1 MTTKRELVSSFL
13 RVCRATAPVA
23 VAETVAGGAPALQ
36 IRIRTS
42 KSETRHGVAPPTLR
56 VCRATAPVAVAETV
70 AGGAPALQFYLLFA
84 NAFGIRSVS
93 RLTDVRCIVWLG
105 LLTRFLDHAA
115 IKFSDF
121 TVDSSVCAM
130 SDSIVGLELH
140 R

>member
-36 IRIRTS
+36 
-42 KSETRHGVAPPTLR
+42 
-56 VCRATAPVAVAETV
+56 
-70 AGGAPALQFYLLFA
+70 FYLLLA
-84 NAFGIRSVS
+84 NTFGVRSVS
-93 RLTDVRCIVWLG
+93 RFTDVRRIVWLG

-121 TVDSSVCAM
+121 TVDPSVCAM
-130 SDSIVGLELH
+130 SDSIVRLELH